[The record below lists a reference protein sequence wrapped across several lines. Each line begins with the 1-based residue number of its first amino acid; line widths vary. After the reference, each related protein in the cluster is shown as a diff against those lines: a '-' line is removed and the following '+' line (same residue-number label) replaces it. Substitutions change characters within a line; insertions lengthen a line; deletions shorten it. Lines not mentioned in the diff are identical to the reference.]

1 MWILILSFFLWSSPG
16 NNQTD
21 YSILIIDDCSKWEKI
36 DPYKISDR
44 YSIARSIPVFHTV
57 WISHN
62 WLFPEDKL
70 SIVNMTYSQIL
81 KMNPQYTSELNT
93 EDWNQL
99 AYGKDKKKIYMLR
112 PDDYC
117 SEKRF
122 VFNQEF
128 VLYEVR
134 IFLSGDE

>member
-21 YSILIIDDCSKWEKI
+21 YSILIVDDCSLWEKI
-36 DPYKISDR
+36 DTHKISDR
-44 YSIARSIPVFHTV
+44 YSIAKAIPVFHRV
-57 WISHN
+57 WIIHN
-62 WLFPEDKL
+62 WIFPEDKL

-81 KMNPQYTSELNT
+81 RMNPQYTSELNT

-134 IFLSGDE
+134 IHLSGDE